1 MRNEEDCTCGG
12 CNTTQHNSSQHNTTQ
27 LITTQHSTTH
37 HNTTQPTTDIE
48 FNEENEDEELFYVDL
63 CGKQMLI
70 KEDIPLVKDD
80 ITTESII
87 LFKDALLSTISKL
100 NEMVDFLKNELEE
113 KNLFIRTLLL
123 RDANDTDMISIGL
136 LNKSNVIEITSN
148 ISENANFT
156 DVNNSDISISQDNSH
171 DDEDDISNESNDNSS
186 LYTVDSNII
195 SSLLTI
201 DKCANYSNISTVSI
215 DLFSN
220 TSILNE
226 TFVINTAKRNH
237 ESLGNQL
244 ENYRTTKHNNYIMEN
259 GNQSCNSYNDVVINN
274 APMTN
279 DFDLNNSMSY
289 KINIVPTVIKSKKW
303 PENTVLIT
311 EDSILNNLQENRLN
325 RNFNVKVRCFPG
337 ADIDDMFDFI
347 TPLLK
352 KAPSYIILHIGGT
365 NDAIDKSSTDI
376 LNGIL
381 KLKLFI
387 ENKLPSVEV
396 YFSCPVL
403 RLDNSKAS

>member
-1 MRNEEDCTCGG
+1 M
-12 CNTTQHNSSQHNTTQ
+12 
-27 LITTQHSTTH
+27 
-37 HNTTQPTTDIE
+37 
-48 FNEENEDEELFYVDL
+48 F
-63 CGKQMLI
+63 I
-70 KEDIPLVKDD
+70 KEDIPLVKDG

-87 LFKDALLSTISKL
+87 LFKDALLSTVSKL

-136 LNKSNVIEITSN
+136 LNKSNVIETPSN
-148 ISENANFT
+148 VSKSANST
-156 DVNNSDISISQDNSH
+156 DVKNSDISISQESFNNSY
-171 DDEDDISNESNDNSS
+171 DDEDDISNECNDNSS

-195 SSLLTI
+195 SSFLTI
-201 DKCANYSNISTVSI
+201 DECANYSNISTVSS

-220 TSILNE
+220 TALLNE
-226 TFVINTAKRNH
+226 TFVINTVKRNH
-237 ESLGNQL
+237 ESLGDQL
-244 ENYRTTKHNNYIMEN
+244 ENYRKTKHNNYIMEN
-259 GNQSCNSYNDVVINN
+259 GNQGCNSYNDAVINN
-274 APMTN
+274 APKTN

-289 KINIVPTVIKSKKW
+289 KINIVPTVIKSNKW

-311 EDSILNNLQENRLN
+311 GDSILNNLQENRLN

-352 KAPSYIILHIGGT
+352 KAPRYIILHIGT
-365 NDAIDKSSTDI
+365 NDAIEKSSTDI

-387 ENKLPSVEV
+387 KNKLPSVEV
-396 YFSCPVL
+396 HLSCPVL
-403 RLDNSKAS
+403 RLDNSKARLTMHHLTIKMRSLNNIPVIFHENIDINCLGKAGLHLNLKGTGRLAINFLSLMRRL